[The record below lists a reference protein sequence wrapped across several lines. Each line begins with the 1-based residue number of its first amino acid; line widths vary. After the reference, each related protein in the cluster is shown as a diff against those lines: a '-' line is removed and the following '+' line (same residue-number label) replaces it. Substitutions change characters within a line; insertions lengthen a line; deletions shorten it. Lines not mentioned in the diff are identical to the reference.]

1 MICPHSVEEELSM
14 PANLPPAYFEAEKRF
29 REAKTPESKVEVLEE
44 MLTIMPKHKGTD
56 KLRAD
61 LRKRIAK
68 LKVEAQQKK
77 NASRRDPAC
86 SIEREGA
93 AQVAVV
99 GPPNVGKSSLVA
111 ALTNANPEVGD
122 FPHTTWKPTPGMA
135 PYENIQFQ
143 LVDTPPITRELME
156 PWMPDLMRRADILT
170 VMVDIQAD
178 PFQQLEDTVAI
189 LEGLRIF
196 AEGAIIPPTLG
207 RLPFIK
213 KMLIFTNKLDD
224 SLHEEDY
231 ATFLELSGIVLRCLG
246 GSVRRGR
253 NLMELLKVFYEMAGI
268 IRVYTRAPGKD
279 ADLTAPFVLPR
290 GSSLEDL
297 AGRIHKDF
305 VSRLK
310 FAKVWGKAVY
320 DGQMVQR
327 DHVLEEGDIVE
338 IRI

>member
-1 MICPHSVEEELSM
+1 MS
-14 PANLPPAYFEAEKRF
+14 ANLPPAYFDAEKRF
-29 REAKTPESKVEVLEE
+29 REAKTPDGKLEALEE

-68 LKVEAQQKK
+68 LKVEVQQKK
-77 NASRRDPAC
+77 NVSKRDPVC

-93 AQVAVV
+93 AQVIVV
-99 GPPNVGKSSLVA
+99 GPPNTGKSSLVA
-111 ALTNANPEVGD
+111 ALTNANPEVAD
-122 FPHTTWKPTPGMA
+122 FPHTTWKPTSGMA

-143 LVDTPPITRELME
+143 LVDTPPITKDLME

-170 VMVDIQAD
+170 VMVDMQAD
-178 PFQQLEDTVAI
+178 PFQQLEETVAI

-196 AEGAIIPPTLG
+196 AEGTAIPPTLG
-207 RLPFIK
+207 KLPFVK
-213 KMLIFTNKLDD
+213 KMLIFVNKLDD
-224 SLHEEDY
+224 SQYEEDY
-231 ATFLELSGIVLRCLG
+231 ATFLEPSGTLLRCLG

-253 NLMELLKVFYEMAGI
+253 NLMELLRIFYEMAGI
-268 IRVYTRAPGKD
+268 VRVYTKAPGKD
-279 ADLTAPFVLPR
+279 ADLTAPFVLPK

-327 DHVLEEGDIVE
+327 DHVLEDGDIVE